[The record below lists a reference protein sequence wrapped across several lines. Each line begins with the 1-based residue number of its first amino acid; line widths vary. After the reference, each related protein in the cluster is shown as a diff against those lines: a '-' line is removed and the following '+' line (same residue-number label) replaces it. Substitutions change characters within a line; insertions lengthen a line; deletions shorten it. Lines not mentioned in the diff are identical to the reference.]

1 VVVRRSAAALG
12 LLLALAGC
20 GGAAA
25 AAPADVQVTVGTQKV
40 QVHPTQAC
48 LDGVRKLYTNSR
60 PVMEVAPHAQ
70 ITLTVPADVAR
81 HGWGVQVWDAQLQN
95 KIGVVAVPAGRATF
109 TGITTSDAVPPAY
122 YLVIVENKGGACGE
136 FSGAWPVGFVRL
148 HG

>member
-1 VVVRRSAAALG
+1 MVVRRPVAAL

-25 AAPADVQVTVGTQKV
+25 ATPPDVKVAVGGQQA

-48 LDGVRKLYTNSR
+48 LDGARKLYTNSR
-60 PVMEVAPHAQ
+60 PILEVAPHAR
-70 ITLTVPADVAR
+70 ITLTVPDDVAER
-81 HGWGVQVWDAQLQN
+81 GWAVQVWDAQLQN
-95 KIGVVAVPAGRATF
+95 KIGVVNVPKGRQTF

-136 FSGAWPVGFVRL
+136 FSGAWPVGFIRA
-148 HG
+148 GG

>member
-1 VVVRRSAAALG
+1 MRALAAV
-12 LLLALAGC
+12 LLLVTLAGC

-25 AAPADVQVTVGTQKV
+25 PADVRVTVGAQKV

-48 LDGVRKLYTNSR
+48 VAGARKLYTNSR
-60 PVMEVAPHAQ
+60 PILEVAPHAQ
-70 ITLTVPADVAR
+70 ITLAVPDDVAR

-95 KIGVVAVPAGRATF
+95 KIGVVDVPKGRQTF

-136 FSGAWPVGFVRL
+136 FSGAWPIGFIRA
-148 HG
+148 GG

>member
-1 VVVRRSAAALG
+1 MVVRRSAAVL

-20 GGAAA
+20 GGASA

-48 LDGVRKLYTNSR
+48 VDGARKLYTNSR

-70 ITLTVPADVAR
+70 ITLTVPAAVAR
-81 HGWGVQVWDAQLQN
+81 HGWGVQVWDAHLQH

-148 HG
+148 NG